1 MATDNRR
8 SNLGELEQ
16 SAANNPRSGTVPH
29 YGGRYQAGSMTGTS
43 RASSNYPHIDS
54 NKALPVPDDED
65 DENDYS
71 YYSDYSPGSNYFDRL
86 AKGGNNNL
94 DDLDQGSNEEE
105 EGGGGS
111 DFDIRDRNSEDK
123 DSRNEPQRDLGTRER
138 DASIDS
144 SGFNNR
150 SEGGGSSGKDG
161 ARSSKSS
168 SAAKSGGSNSAKG
181 AKSSSGSSD
190 SDLMAQLIATVI
202 LAAILMIAFIIIA
215 VVQLVQSSEIIKAA
229 GTAASVAQQAV
240 RTFDNVREV
249 VGSAV
254 DGIKDFVSDGSS
266 VNSTSSNSTVT
277 ALSSGNKSSGVTGV
291 GMSTSGAISDRVKQ
305 SRMGVLSQKYA
316 RKLVD
321 DLGKNGAAFSSDGG
335 IEIDPI
341 LLGATPSHL
350 ERSGDFVRNSTATI
364 LGIDKNKVQI
374 KGKRIY
380 VSKDLSYSEI
390 RRLISFIDDPGKWNV
405 SGWLGTRLAMKR
417 NGYTRWLHPVQ
428 KSKNDLYDKFQDW
441 IKDQFSNVPSNGKYL
456 QTVAGTAGSAS
467 GDVGGITRV
476 VNQLKQERQ
485 KVAEDNPEYT
495 RSRVNSIIDKLKQ
508 FETFINSAMKMNG
521 FKTTGLTIIVFM
533 ASFVCMISKIYD
545 SLGQFKYSNIVVPA
559 EKEAGL
565 YLGYASQLMSLSGD
579 MSVRALDLV
588 NKTMVGDSVPELDS
602 NGEPTGKMVHSNF
615 IDAPAVSKFIGIIG
629 NDKINDNSGM
639 QGILKTVGK
648 PGFNFLPGRM
658 NGMLNSLYTQYK
670 NMVDVVCGIID
681 ILFSGPLKNITEA
694 IIDFI
699 VSLVKK
705 QFEALIANLFASND
719 EFWQVLTVMAN
730 WLVGQP
736 LTTDI
741 ANPIEHGSNAM
752 FGGKFLANDQAM
764 ITGGRRLNDK
774 EAIELNLENR
784 RYLAWKHDRKPLLAK
799 LFDPFDY
806 SSALSQVAYAA
817 NASMGKRSI
826 SVALSNTIKTILS
839 APTIMA
845 TASNQL
851 LGNSA
856 YAASAYD
863 FGVPTYGRSVDEMN
877 EMISDDSQGLFN
889 NADKAISLFQ
899 IPPPPNRE
907 NPYIEYARDCLLTEI
922 NKSDYSAKP
931 VDNSEGNSFNYADSS
946 DEETE
951 GKSTKWRECDQKANQ
966 ADYRSVRNYIMD
978 YYNIVSIACY
988 HGDDGDSESG
998 AACKEMQVDDVSSGS
1013 KSSADGSGNVEATE
1027 MQKKFADE
1035 THGHYGAYS
1044 TSSNGCTTVTAWFIG
1059 EHTTLTYGHG
1069 NGNQVVKQLIAAN
1082 PGKNLKSEPY
1092 PTKAPAIFS
1101 SVAGHMHASGGAGHT
1116 GVVTSVDPTTGT
1128 IHTLESGANNSMNGL
1143 SPPWSKTFEWK
1154 KEDYS
1159 SGVEFVYVGDYLK

>member
-29 YGGRYQAGSMTGTS
+29 YGGRYQAGSMTGSGAPAETS
-43 RASSNYPHIDS
+43 DDDYLSSYPQVTS
-54 NKALPVPDDED
+54 LPSDGSGETGVP
-65 DENDYS
+65 NGSSDYS
-71 YYSDYSPGSNYFDRL
+71 GYSDYSPGSDYFDNLGKDRT
-86 AKGGNNNL
+86 GN
-94 DDLDQGSNEEE
+94 DGQDKEKDQQGKGSN
-105 EGGGGS
+105 GPGGS
-111 DFDIRDRNSEDK
+111 GGDRSK
-123 DSRNEPQRDLGTRER
+123 RDLGGQER

-144 SGFNNR
+144 SKFD
-150 SEGGGSSGKDG
+150 GSMDGSKD
-161 ARSSKSS
+161 KS
-168 SAAKSGGSNSAKG
+168 KSGGLGGKKGVSAGFAGMGTKAVAGIAMLIILAFLVISFYLAGGLGRMIQAAAFLREYGLEWILGQDNVAMVTAAGLVGQGADATGVDLGDAGDKTKMAGGAGAESRVASSTKSNSGSKTESVG
-181 AKSSSGSSD
+181 AVG
-190 SDLMAQLIATVI
+190 AT
-202 LAAILMIAFIIIA
+202 
-215 VVQLVQSSEIIKAA
+215 AA
-229 GTAASVAQQAV
+229 GA
-240 RTFDNVREV
+240 
-249 VGSAV
+249 
-254 DGIKDFVSDGSS
+254 
-266 VNSTSSNSTVT
+266 STSDV
-277 ALSSGNKSSGVTGV
+277 
-291 GMSTSGAISDRVKQ
+291 MSDRVKK
-305 SRMGVLSQKYA
+305 SRMGVLSLKYA
-316 RKLVD
+316 KKMKENFE
-321 DLGKNGAAFSSDGG
+321 KNGLVYDDDGNG
-335 IEIDPI
+335 MTIDPARAFGMSSE
-341 LLGATPSHL
+341 LLKK
-350 ERSGDFVRNSTATI
+350 SGDSMKGEVAARLGVSPDKVTI
-364 LGIDKNKVQI
+364 RDGKVHLS
-374 KGKRIY
+374 RR
-380 VSKDLSYSEI
+380 LSYSET
-390 RRLISFIDDPGKWNV
+390 RRAISGMDNLGKWQLT
-405 SGWLGTRLAMKR
+405 GWLNTRAAMKR
-417 NGYTRWLHPVQ
+417 ESYTRWLHPVQ
-428 KSKNDLYDKFQDW
+428 GSKSELYKKFQDW
-441 IKDQFSNVPSNGKYL
+441 TKDQFSNIPANGSYL
-456 QTVAGTAGSAS
+456 SEIAGAGGG
-467 GDVGGITRV
+467 GDAGGIAKV
-476 VNQLKQERQ
+476 INQLKQERQ
-485 KVAEDNPEYT
+485 EVADKNPEYT
-495 RSRVNSIIDKLKQ
+495 RSRVNSIVDKLKQ

-521 FKTTGLTIIVFM
+521 FKTTGLTIIIFM
-533 ASFVCMISKIYD
+533 AGFVCMISKIY
-545 SLGQFKYSNIVVPA
+545 SRLGEFKYSNIVVPA

-565 YLGYASQLMSLSGD
+565 YLGYASQMMSLSKD
-579 MSVRALDLV
+579 M
-588 NKTMVGDSVPELDS
+588 NMKTLELATKSMLEDDIPEINSD
-602 NGEPTGKMVHSNF
+602 GEATGKMVHSSY
-615 IDAPAVSKFIGIIG
+615 ASSPAIAKNMGIAG
-629 NDKINDNSGM
+629 SDRLNDNSGM
-639 QGILKTVGK
+639 QGILRTVGK

-699 VSLVKK
+699 VGLVKK

-741 ANPIEHGSNAM
+741 ATPAEHGSNAM
-752 FGGKFLANDQAM
+752 FGARYLANDQAM
-764 ITGGRRLNDK
+764 MAGGRKLSDK
-774 EAIELNLENR
+774 EAVELNLENR
-784 RYLAWKHDRKPLLAK
+784 RYLAWKHSQKPLLAR
-799 LFDPFDY
+799 LFDPYDY
-806 SSALSQVAYAA
+806 SSSLNQIAYAA
-817 NASMGKRSI
+817 NLNMGKQDI
-826 SVALSNTIKTILS
+826 WLAMGNALKTIVS

-851 LGNSA
+851 LGNNA

-863 FGVPTYGRSVDEMN
+863 YGVPMYGRSLSEMN
-877 EMISDDSQGLFN
+877 EIINDDSQGLFK
-889 NADKAISLFQ
+889 NADKAIGLFQ
-899 IPPPPNRE
+899 IPPPPGEE
-907 NPYIEYARDCLLTEI
+907 NPYIKYARECLLSEVST
-922 NKSDYSAKP
+922 SDYSVKP
-931 VDNSEGNSFNYADSS
+931 IDNSDGTKFNYADTS
-946 DEETE
+946 DEEDE
-951 GKSTKWRECDQKANQ
+951 GKSSHWRTCQQQATQPDYKA
-966 ADYRSVRNYIMD
+966 VRLYVMG
-978 YYNIVSIACY
+978 YYGVVSIACY

>member
-29 YGGRYQAGSMTGTS
+29 YGGRYQAGSMTGTK
-43 RASSNYPHIDS
+43 AS
-54 NKALPVPDDED
+54 AGEA
-65 DENDYS
+65 NDYQRYQKES
-71 YYSDYSPGSNYFDRL
+71 LDLGPLADHSFGATNSSDYSPGSDYF
-86 AKGGNNNL
+86 NNL
-94 DDLDQGSNEEE
+94 AGGERLGESSPKGNGDSQGQSRADGQQS
-105 EGGGGS
+105 GGLEQ
-111 DFDIRDRNSEDK
+111 DHRA
-123 DSRNEPQRDLGTRER
+123 QRDLGNQER

-144 SGFNNR
+144 SKFD
-150 SEGGGSSGKDG
+150 GSMDGSKD
-161 ARSSKSS
+161 KS
-168 SAAKSGGSNSAKG
+168 KSGGLGGKKGVSAG
-181 AKSSSGSSD
+181 FAG
-190 SDLMAQLIATVI
+190 MGTRAVAGIAMLIVLAFLVI
-202 LAAILMIAFIIIA
+202 SFYLAGGLGRMIQAAAFLREYGLEWILGQDNVAM
-215 VVQLVQSSEIIKAA
+215 V
-229 GTAASVAQQAV
+229 TAASLVNKGADAANIDLGDAGDKTKMAGGVGTDSRVASSTKSNSGSKTESVGAV
-240 RTFDNVREV
+240 GATAA
-249 VGSAV
+249 GA
-254 DGIKDFVSDGSS
+254 
-266 VNSTSSNSTVT
+266 STSDV
-277 ALSSGNKSSGVTGV
+277 
-291 GMSTSGAISDRVKQ
+291 MSDRVKK
-305 SRMGVLSQKYA
+305 SRMGVLSLKYA
-316 RKLVD
+316 KKMKENFE
-321 DLGKNGAAFSSDGG
+321 KNGLVYDDDGNG
-335 IEIDPI
+335 MTIDPARAFGMSSE
-341 LLGATPSHL
+341 LLKK
-350 ERSGDFVRNSTATI
+350 SGDSMRGEVAARLGVSPDKVTI
-364 LGIDKNKVQI
+364 RDGKVHLS
-374 KGKRIY
+374 RR
-380 VSKDLSYSEI
+380 LSYSET
-390 RRLISFIDDPGKWNV
+390 RRAISGMDNLGKWQLT
-405 SGWLGTRLAMKR
+405 GWLNTRAAMKR
-417 NGYTRWLHPVQ
+417 ESYTRWLHPVQ
-428 KSKNDLYDKFQDW
+428 GSKSELYKKFQDW
-441 IKDQFSNVPSNGKYL
+441 TKDQFSNIPANGSYL
-456 QTVAGTAGSAS
+456 SEIAGAGGG
-467 GDVGGITRV
+467 GDAGGIAKV
-476 VNQLKQERQ
+476 INQLKQERQ
-485 KVAEDNPEYT
+485 EVADKNPEYT
-495 RSRVNSIIDKLKQ
+495 RSRVNSIVDKLKQ

-521 FKTTGLTIIVFM
+521 FKTTGLTIIIFM
-533 ASFVCMISKIYD
+533 AGFVCMISKIYNR
-545 SLGQFKYSNIVVPA
+545 LGQFKYSNIVVPA

-565 YLGYASQLMSLSGD
+565 YLGYASQMMSLSKD
-579 MSVRALDLV
+579 M
-588 NKTMVGDSVPELDS
+588 NMKTLELATKSMLEDDIPEINSD
-602 NGEPTGKMVHSNF
+602 GEATGKMVHSSY
-615 IDAPAVSKFIGIIG
+615 ASSPAIAKNMGIAG
-629 NDKINDNSGM
+629 SDRLNDNSGM
-639 QGILKTVGK
+639 QGILRTVGK

-699 VSLVKK
+699 VGLVKK

-741 ANPIEHGSNAM
+741 ATPAEHGSNAM
-752 FGGKFLANDQAM
+752 FGARYLANDQAM
-764 ITGGRRLNDK
+764 MAGGRKLSDK
-774 EAIELNLENR
+774 EAVELNLENR
-784 RYLAWKHDRKPLLAK
+784 RYLAWKHSQKPLLAR
-799 LFDPFDY
+799 LFDPYDY
-806 SSALSQVAYAA
+806 SSSLNQIAYAA
-817 NASMGKRSI
+817 NLNMGKQDI
-826 SVALSNTIKTILS
+826 WLAMGNALKTIVS

-851 LGNSA
+851 LGNNA

-863 FGVPTYGRSVDEMN
+863 YGVPMYGRSLSEMN
-877 EMISDDSQGLFN
+877 EIINDDSQGLFK
-889 NADKAISLFQ
+889 NADKAIGLFQ
-899 IPPPPNRE
+899 IPPPPGEE
-907 NPYIEYARDCLLTEI
+907 NPYIKYARECLLSEVST
-922 NKSDYSAKP
+922 SDYSVKP
-931 VDNSEGNSFNYADSS
+931 IDNSDGTKFNYADTS
-946 DEETE
+946 DEEDE
-951 GKSTKWRECDQKANQ
+951 GKSSHWRTCQQQATQPDYKA
-966 ADYRSVRNYIMD
+966 VRLYVMG
-978 YYNIVSIACY
+978 YYGVVSIACY

-1143 SPPWSKTFEWK
+1143 SSPWSKTFEWK